1 MHERRAKGP
10 GAPWRNPLL
19 PYNTGAH
26 GDAPDGV
33 WIAAGPSFQAPKPP
47 FRIPEQPEGLPR
59 LGGDGHAGVLDVI
72 PTLLHIRGLA
82 VADDMDGEV
91 LVNLLVENAARRPV
105 NRIAS
110 YEAGPPPTDP
120 PLAAAT

>member
-1 MHERRAKGP
+1 M
-10 GAPWRNPLL
+10 
-19 PYNTGAH
+19 
-26 GDAPDGV
+26 
-33 WIAAGPSFQAPKPP
+33 
-47 FRIPEQPEGLPR
+47 RIEVGEDLQHAEPVVGLFTESEDPATADR
-59 LGGDGHAGVLDVI
+59 HAGVLDVI

-110 YEAGPPPTDP
+110 YEAGPPPTDRP
-120 PLAAAT
+120 RPIATEADEDVLERLRSLGYLGGE